1 MRPAL
6 CHLLLL
12 LASLALAT
20 AAEAQQSLAPDQGL
34 LLLDGGQV
42 LRGKITRAGDYYFVS
57 LGDGEI
63 RVKSSN
69 VELFCHTLD
78 EGYQRKRTNIAQ
90 GTALDHLNLA
100 QWCLHQGLLGYAA
113 KEVSAAIDLDPLQP
127 RIPLLERRLELARS
141 QQEEAE
147 KHVASTETAL
157 SNEDLDRLV
166 RGMPAGTVDYFAHT
180 IQPLILNHCS
190 TAGCHGPD
198 SNTGYKLM
206 RFSLGHTP
214 NRRLTQRN
222 LFATLEHINAA
233 DPALS
238 PLLQQAIRE
247 HGSAKTA
254 VFTTRDAVQYRQLV
268 IWVYRVSK
276 SAPPPQ
282 VETVTEP
289 AAPLLQT
296 LPGRETPAQPAGKPP
311 DSPGV
316 RRLKEGL
323 AAQHRPP
330 VKPQPPSRLPP
341 AAGSQTAES
350 AEKPPADPLDPA
362 VFNERFAAP
371 K

>member
-1 MRPAL
+1 
-6 CHLLLL
+6 
-12 LASLALAT
+12 
-20 AAEAQQSLAPDQGL
+20 
-34 LLLDGGQV
+34 V
-42 LRGKITRAGDYYFVS
+42 LRGKITRAGDYYSVS
-57 LGDGEI
+57 LADGEI
-63 RVKSSN
+63 RIKSSS

-78 EGYQRKRTNIAQ
+78 EGYQRKLTDIAQ

-100 QWCLHQGLLGYAA
+100 QWCLQQGLLGYAA
-113 KEVSAAIDLDPLQP
+113 QQVSAAIDLDPQQP

-141 QQEEAE
+141 QQVEADT
-147 KHVASTETAL
+147 HVATADAGL
-157 SNEDLDRLV
+157 TNEDLDRMV
-166 RGMPAGTVDYFAHT
+166 RGMPVGTVDYFAHT

-198 SNTGYKLM
+198 STTGYKLL
-206 RFSLGHTP
+206 RISLGHTP

-238 PLLQQAIRE
+238 PLLQRAIRE
-247 HGSAKTA
+247 HGSARTP
-254 VFTTRDAVQYRQLV
+254 VFTTRDAAQYRQLV

-282 VETVTEP
+282 VEAVTEP

-296 LPGRETPAQPAGKPP
+296 LPGATPRPPA
-311 DSPGV
+311 PGRRPESAGV
-316 RRLKEGL
+316 QRLKAGL

-330 VKPQPPSRLPP
+330 VKPPSAATLQTAGRAAAP
-341 AAGSQTAES
+341 AA
-350 AEKPPADPLDPA
+350 DPFDPA
-362 VFNERFAAP
+362 VFNERFAPP